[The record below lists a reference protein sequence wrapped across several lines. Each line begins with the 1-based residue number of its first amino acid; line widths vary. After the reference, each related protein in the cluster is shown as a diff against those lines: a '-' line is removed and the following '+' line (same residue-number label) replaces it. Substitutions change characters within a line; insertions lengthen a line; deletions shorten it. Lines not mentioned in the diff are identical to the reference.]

1 LILGGGFGGVYTAR
15 HLERLCKHR
24 PDVEIVLVSR
34 DNFLV
39 MTPLLFEVCT
49 GTLDLRHCSFPIR
62 AFLRR
67 TRFGEAT
74 VQSIDLEHRV
84 VHVAAHGQDGELAY
98 DHLVLALGAMT
109 NRKMIP
115 GSENAF
121 TFKTLADAFLLR
133 NHMIERFERADV
145 EPDPQ
150 RKRRLLTFAVIGGGL
165 VGVELF
171 GELTAFVDEIAPLY
185 RHVSRDLVRFL
196 LLQAGDRIMPEI
208 DTKLAD
214 YGARVLGGRRGAEI
228 RTHAAVRAIEPGK
241 VHLPDETIEAETI
254 VLAAGIV
261 PNPVVAGLPMEKDER
276 GHIVVDGT
284 MRSKSHPEVWALGDC
299 ALIPAPDGRPYP
311 NLAQHALREAKVLAR
326 NIHGVLNGRV
336 PQPFVYNTL
345 GMMGS
350 LGHSRAFGQLLR
362 LRVHGVVA
370 WFVRR
375 TYYLLQMP
383 GWSRRLRI
391 MIDWTFALLFRPDIV
406 KVSLDSETVS
416 LLREAVGGAV
426 SENGRTEASHKSG
439 EPSPAGVTAPRAG
452 VGGA

>member
-15 HLERLCKHR
+15 HLERLCKR
-24 PDVEIVLVSR
+24 LPDVEIVLVSR

-39 MTPLLFEVCT
+39 MTPLLFEVCS

-67 TRFGEAT
+67 TRFAEAT
-74 VQSIDLEHRV
+74 VQGIDLDRRV
-84 VHVAAHGQDGELAY
+84 VHVAAHGRDDELAY

-115 GSENAF
+115 GSDHAF

-133 NHMIERFERADV
+133 NHMIECFERADV
-145 EPDPQ
+145 QTDLE
-150 RKRRLLTFAVIGGGL
+150 RRSRLLTFVIIGGGL
-165 VGVELF
+165 VGVELL

-185 RHVSRDLVRFL
+185 RKASRGEVRFC

-208 DTKLAD
+208 DAKLAD
-214 YGARVLGGRRGAEI
+214 YGARVLGARLGTEI
-228 RTHAAVRAIEPGK
+228 RTDARVRAIEPGM
-241 VHLPDETIEAETI
+241 VHLEGETIEAETI

-261 PNPVVAGLPMEKDER
+261 PNPVIAGLPVEKDSR
-276 GHIVVDGT
+276 GHVLVDGA
-284 MRSKSHPEVWALGDC
+284 MRCKSHPEVWALGDC
-299 ALIPAPDGRPYP
+299 ALIPSPDGTPYP

-326 NIHGVLNGRV
+326 NIYRVLNGEP
-336 PQPFVYNTL
+336 PQPFVYSTL

-350 LGHSRAFGQLLR
+350 LGHGRAFGQLLT
-362 LRVHGVVA
+362 LRVYGVLA
-370 WFVRR
+370 WLVRR
-375 TYYLLQMP
+375 SYYLLQMP

-406 KVSLDSETVS
+406 KISLDSETVS
-416 LLREAVGGAV
+416 LLREAAVGAIPDRGH
-426 SENGRTEASHKSG
+426 TE
-439 EPSPAGVTAPRAG
+439 
-452 VGGA
+452 